1 MPPAPITLSPQTG
14 AIAAVTLTLPAWW
27 RPLLAL
33 LLVLLLAGCDRES
46 RSASPAPVRELV
58 FYSWAEDLPPSLLE
72 AFTAETGVK
81 VAYRT
86 YQATEEA
93 VHSIRSGSVYDVAV
107 IENQFIPE
115 LATDG
120 LLAELDHRNIPN
132 LAHLSEN
139 FRELVFDP
147 GNRYSVTFNW
157 GLTGLVVRDDLTPGQ
172 VTRWADLWDERFAG
186 RIRVWDLQRT
196 LVGIALKSLGYSANS
211 ENPTELEAALERLI
225 QLKTRARTSGYVPA
239 LAEQALADGRT
250 ALMLGYAGDLL
261 RGRNR
266 GLTVS
271 FVVPAEGSIQWID
284 NFVIP
289 ATSPNKAL
297 AERFID
303 FMLRPENSARIVNEQ
318 HYPTANSA
326 ATPFIRPEF
335 LNDPVLFPPPR
346 EMLRAEVLMPLSPAG
361 TQLHE
366 QIWQRY
372 LAAPG
377 LTAEH

>member
-46 RSASPAPVRELV
+46 NSAPPAPVRELV

-81 VAYRT
+81 VVYRT

-120 LLAELDHRNIPN
+120 LLAELDHRSIPN

-186 RIRVWDLQRT
+186 RIQIWDLQRT

-225 QLKTRARTSGYVPA
+225 QLKTRARTSGYVP
-239 LAEQALADGRT
+239 D
-250 ALMLGYAGDLL
+250 
-261 RGRNR
+261 
-266 GLTVS
+266 
-271 FVVPAEGSIQWID
+271 
-284 NFVIP
+284 
-289 ATSPNKAL
+289 L

>member
-81 VAYRT
+81 VVYRT

-93 VHSIRSGSVYDVAV
+93 VRSIRSGSVYDVAV

-120 LLAELDHRNIPN
+120 LLAELDHRSIPN

-186 RIRVWDLQRT
+186 RI
-196 LVGIALKSLGYSANS
+196 
-211 ENPTELEAALERLI
+211 
-225 QLKTRARTSGYVPA
+225 
-239 LAEQALADGRT
+239 
-250 ALMLGYAGDLL
+250 
-261 RGRNR
+261 
-266 GLTVS
+266 
-271 FVVPAEGSIQWID
+271 
-284 NFVIP
+284 
-289 ATSPNKAL
+289 
-297 AERFID
+297 
-303 FMLRPENSARIVNEQ
+303 
-318 HYPTANSA
+318 
-326 ATPFIRPEF
+326 
-335 LNDPVLFPPPR
+335 
-346 EMLRAEVLMPLSPAG
+346 
-361 TQLHE
+361 
-366 QIWQRY
+366 
-372 LAAPG
+372 
-377 LTAEH
+377 